1 MSTCP
6 LKELSLTPFI
16 TIHYLTF
23 GTKLTFANVLVTML
37 KYGTQTGKVSRT
49 WQ

>member
-1 MSTCP
+1 MFTCP
-6 LKELSLTPFI
+6 LKELSLTPFK

-23 GTKLTFANVLVTML
+23 GTKLTFANVL
-37 KYGTQTGKVSRT
+37 KYGTQTGTVSRI